1 MVAAP
6 AEGRKRPRGF
16 IRAWE
21 PRPATRQLL
30 GAVQRVLDEY
40 RAHLPLTVRQI
51 YYRLVATG
59 KLEKTE
65 RAYGRLVEHLTLAR
79 RAEFVAFEYIR
90 DDGADLPG
98 SLVGS
103 SDPGDLAGL
112 LAAVARDFALDPQT
126 GQARRLLLWCEAG
139 GMRPQLERVAAP
151 YGVQVVAGG
160 GFDSLTAKH
169 AMAELMTDADAAF
182 EVLHVGD
189 FDPSGEHV
197 FASLAEDVEEFALAL
212 GADVAFTRL
221 ARRDTGAGRPLRPAH
236 GAAEAVRPAQLLRR
250 RQDRP
255 GRGAPARRAGRHR
268 RGRYPRAAGPWAR
281 CRGRATERA
290 DSRRCRGAAPGLRAM
305 AMTASANTR
314 SAAEQ
319 GASPGEVRRPGAGLG
334 KTDG

>member
-1 MVAAP
+1 MVASP

-16 IRAWE
+16 IHAWE
-21 PRPATRQLL
+21 PRPPTRQLL
-30 GAVQRVLDEY
+30 GEVQRVLDEY
-40 RAHLPLTVRQI
+40 RVHLPLTVRQI

-79 RAEFVAFEYIR
+79 RAEFVAFEHIR

-98 SLVGS
+98 SLVGW

-126 GQARRLLLWCEAG
+126 GQVRRLLLWCEAG

-151 YGVQVVAGG
+151 YGVQVIAGG

-212 GADVAFTRL
+212 GADVAFARL
-221 ARRDTGAGRPLRPAH
+221 AVTPAQVDLYGLPTAPPKPSDRRSFSGGDRTVQAEALPPDVLADTVEAAIRERLDLGLVAEAGRLSEQIRAD
-236 GAAEAVRPAQLLRR
+236 AEAR
-250 RQDRP
+250 
-255 GRGAPARRAGRHR
+255 
-268 RGRYPRAAGPWAR
+268 
-281 CRGRATERA
+281 
-290 DSRRCRGAAPGLRAM
+290 LRA
-305 AMTASANTR
+305 S
-314 SAAEQ
+314 
-319 GASPGEVRRPGAGLG
+319 GLWP
-334 KTDG
+334 

>member
-30 GAVQRVLDEY
+30 GEVQRVLDEY

-79 RAEFVAFEYIR
+79 RAEFVAFEHIR

-98 SLVGS
+98 SLVGW

-212 GADVAFTRL
+212 GADVAFARL
-221 ARRDTGAGRPLRPAH
+221 AVTPAQVDLYGLPTAPPKPSDRRSFSGGDRTVQAEALPPDVLADIVEAAIRERLDLGLVAEAGRLSGQIRAD
-236 GAAEAVRPAQLLRR
+236 AEAR
-250 RQDRP
+250 
-255 GRGAPARRAGRHR
+255 
-268 RGRYPRAAGPWAR
+268 
-281 CRGRATERA
+281 
-290 DSRRCRGAAPGLRAM
+290 LRA
-305 AMTASANTR
+305 S
-314 SAAEQ
+314 
-319 GASPGEVRRPGAGLG
+319 GLWP
-334 KTDG
+334 